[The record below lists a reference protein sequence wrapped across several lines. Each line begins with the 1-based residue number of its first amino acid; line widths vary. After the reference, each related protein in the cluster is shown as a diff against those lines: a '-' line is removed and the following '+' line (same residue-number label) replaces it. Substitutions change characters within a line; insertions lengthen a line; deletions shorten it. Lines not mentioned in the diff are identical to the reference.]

1 MAADPVRR
9 RHVWVDCGGGR
20 REAGL
25 VIAWR
30 RWAGGPEWEAYVAQ
44 AHDDGAVLV
53 AWVPAANLRPVT
65 DDGWQLAPKGPRR

>member
-9 RHVWVDCGGGR
+9 RHVWVDSGSGR

-30 RWAGGPEWEAYVAQ
+30 RRAGGPGGEAYVAQ

-53 AWVPAANLRPVT
+53 AWVPAAKLRPVT